1 MLSIEE
7 YGFIAIIGLIFIF
20 PNLFI
25 NLSIEKSMLKTQ
37 AITSTDYS
45 THLIFNVVLSL
56 VVYLI
61 IVLTS
66 SLLAVHFRAP
76 QLGGMITLLG
86 LSLVFDAISQVY
98 SIKLIRKNRVLLR
111 GKIFIASS
119 LLGSTVGLVTLYL
132 GFGFWSYIL
141 MVLSHSIIQ
150 CIFHLT
156 LVKLKIKLVFEFN
169 LLLKHLRTS
178 FVGFLIF
185 INEGFIN
192 SIYIYG
198 ISSMSTN
205 NLALY
210 SRGDSLAK
218 MFSMNITTVIEKYY
232 LSLFSK
238 YTSKAELLHVYAS
251 MRTKLFLIS
260 IGVTSFMY
268 FASMPLF
275 LVFFG
280 EKWILGVETF
290 KYLVLAAFFI
300 PNDKLF
306 KTMIFSRLS
315 MRLNLYIE
323 IFKFSLMLIPCVFLF
338 YASNY
343 HFFLI
348 SLIVVRL
355 IILFLNNFVLLKFF
369 RSRDFQELFAIILLS
384 LNIFGIQIIDHELNN
399 YVVVTN
405 HIMKIFYFS
414 ALSGFLYFINKYLL
428 TFYFKP
434 SS

>member
-1 MLSIEE
+1 MLSIED
-7 YGFIAIIGLIFIF
+7 YSYIAIVGLIFIF

-25 NLSIEKSMLKTQ
+25 NISIEKSMLKTP

-56 VVYLI
+56 VVYLVI
-61 IVLTS
+61 ALTS

-76 QLGGMITLLG
+76 QLGGMIVVMG

-119 LLGSTVGLVTLYL
+119 LLGSTVGLVALYL
-132 GFGFWSYIL
+132 RFGFWSYIL
-141 MVLSHSIIQ
+141 MVLSQSIIQ
-150 CIFHLT
+150 CLLHLI
-156 LVKLKIKLVFEFN
+156 LVKLKIKFIFEFN
-169 LLLKHLRTS
+169 ILLNHLRTS

-185 INEGFIN
+185 VNDGLLN

-205 NLALY
+205 NIASY
-210 SRGDSLAK
+210 SRGDSLSK
-218 MFSMNITTVIEKYY
+218 MFSMNIASVIEKYY
-232 LSLFSK
+232 LTLYGKF
-238 YTSKAELLHVYAS
+238 TSKAELLHVYAS
-251 MRTKLFLIS
+251 MRTKLFLIL

-268 FASMPLF
+268 FAAVPLF

-280 EKWILGVETF
+280 EKWIFGVETF
-290 KYLVLAAFFI
+290 KYLVLGAFFI

-306 KTMIFSRLS
+306 KTMIFSQLS
-315 MRLNLYIE
+315 MKLNLYIDT
-323 IFKFSLMLIPCVFLF
+323 IKFALMLIPCFFLF
-338 YASNY
+338 YVSNY

-355 IILFLNNFVLLKFF
+355 IILILNNFVLLNIF
-369 RSRDFQELFAIILLS
+369 RSRDFQELIAIILLS
-384 LNIFGIQIIDHELNN
+384 VNLFAIHTIDHQLMN
-399 YVVVTN
+399 YVVITN
-405 HIMKIFYFS
+405 NIIKIFYFS
-414 ALSGFLYFINKYLL
+414 ALSGIFYFINKYLV
-428 TFYFKP
+428 
-434 SS
+434 SSFLNK